1 MVAITDITGIGPV
14 LAAACAKNG
23 YGTVRKIATTSAGK
37 LAAVPGISEVKARTV
52 IEAAKLLLGTEVAA
66 KDQPKAKKT
75 NKGKKKSK
83 KGKKGKKMAK
93 KKKDKKK
100 KDKNK
105 KKGKNKKKKGKK
117 KK

>member
-83 KGKKGKKMAK
+83 KGKKQFSSIDLITLTSESSLKTPQRKSE
-93 KKKDKKK
+93 
-100 KDKNK
+100 
-105 KKGKNKKKKGKK
+105 
-117 KK
+117 